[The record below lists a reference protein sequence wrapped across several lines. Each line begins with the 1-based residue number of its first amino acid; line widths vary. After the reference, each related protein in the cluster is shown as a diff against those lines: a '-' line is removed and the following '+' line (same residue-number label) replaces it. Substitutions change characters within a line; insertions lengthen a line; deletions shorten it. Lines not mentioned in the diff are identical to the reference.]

1 MRQKPYESGITASQA
16 KDPKSLGEYVRKDKA
31 YRFMKNVR
39 GSPPYYQRTFYELL
53 AMVRQLGTPTWF
65 FTVSAADLKWPD
77 MIRVIARQFGKFYKT
92 DEEIEQLT
100 FEERC
105 NWIRRNPVAAARH
118 FHYRL
123 NCLFTDFLKS
133 DAQPLGEL
141 QDYAIRIEFQLRGS
155 PHAHCVLWTKD
166 SPKFGIDPDRKVCEY
181 IDRYIS
187 CELPSEEGL
196 LKNLVS
202 LLQMH

>member
-1 MRQKPYESGITASQA
+1 
-16 KDPKSLGEYVRKDKA
+16 
-31 YRFMKNVR
+31 
-39 GSPPYYQRTFYELL
+39 
-53 AMVRQLGTPTWF
+53 MVRQLGTPTWF

-92 DEEIEQLT
+92 DEEIEQLA

-123 NCLFTDFLKS
+123 NCLFTDSFKS

-155 PHAHCVLWTKD
+155 PHAHCILWMKD

-202 LLQMH
+202 LLQMHRHSTYCKKTGKCRFKFPHPPSTQTLIAQCPDNDDTEDVTKRLGSVRK